1 MIAVA
6 LEHCCSKQ
14 TSKHIHIVK
23 ERSSKQTNRRYTLL
37 YAYRLCVRFAEEEQA
52 SQLNSVKTQTAE
64 TRKNGGA
71 RRDRTDD
78 LLLAKQALSQLSYGP
93 AALPEL
99 SRGPADIG
107 GSG

>member
-1 MIAVA
+1 MDSQLKYRVIAVV
-6 LEHCCSKQ
+6 LEHFCSEQ

-23 ERSSKQTNRRYTLL
+23 KQGSSQTNRR
-37 YAYRLCVRFAEEEQA
+37 C
-52 SQLNSVKTQTAE
+52 
-64 TRKNGGA
+64 TRIFTCIGRAHGGGA

-93 AALPEL
+93 AVALRAP
-99 SRGPADIG
+99 DDVG